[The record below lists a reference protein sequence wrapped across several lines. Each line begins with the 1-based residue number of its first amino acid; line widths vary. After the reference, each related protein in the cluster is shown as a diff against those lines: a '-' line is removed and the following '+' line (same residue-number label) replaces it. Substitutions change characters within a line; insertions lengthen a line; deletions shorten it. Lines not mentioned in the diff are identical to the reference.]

1 MAYSVKP
8 ANIFGRI
15 GTGLGKGL
23 ADQLPKEMERNRLA
37 SGLKEFEQDYQ
48 NLTPIQQLSRAAAIP
63 GATPQLLQ
71 SLTELAK
78 IQNKGNA
85 YRNLAGERGG
95 PKASAY
101 TPQNEQEAEWMNSL
115 GMSPQQQQGQ
125 QTQQIQ
131 GTRLAPQGRQT
142 IGVQGQENIN
152 ENTFNPA
159 AKTAI
164 PWSPQRVAQETAD
177 LIDKGF
183 MPEQAQEIAKDTEAR
198 ELGLPPV
205 LKQRQKEDM
214 ERTATARNE
223 LDRQLETKFQKTGEG
238 VYQDLPGE
246 MKVNLERAMQDSLRL
261 NPNLTIEDAAHEFSK
276 RALATAKARNQFDKT
291 SKTTGI
297 ETLFKGNK
305 VLNKLNEYSKIF
317 RHSGNSEEY
326 YNILK
331 KEPVDG
337 GMGLSSEASATI
349 AFPAGEQLNNY
360 IKNFKPQNFKQ
371 TKYGEVVDPKRAEAN
386 ARKAAADIGKFLGD
400 DDSLLTVARD
410 LRQKDPY
417 FDQEAFF
424 DEINKNL
431 DTLGLNDR
439 QRREIPERNT
449 DWLPKW
455 GDFLIFPGMGR

>member
-23 ADQLPKEMERNRLA
+23 AEQLPKEMERNRLA
-37 SGLKEFEQDYQ
+37 SGLKAFEEEHQ

-78 IQNKGNA
+78 VQNQGNA
-85 YRNLAGERGG
+85 YRNSAGRGTEQQSR
-95 PKASAY
+95 ASPY
-101 TPQNEQEAEWMNSL
+101 LPQNEQEAQWMSSL
-115 GMSPQQQQGQ
+115 GINPQQQD
-125 QTQQIQ
+125 QQIP
-131 GTRLAPQGRQT
+131 GTKLAPQGTQSR
-142 IGVQGQENIN
+142 GLPGRENIN
-152 ENTFNPA
+152 ENTINPA

-164 PWSPQRVAQETAD
+164 PWSSQRMDQEILND
-177 LIDKGF
+177 IDAGF
-183 MPEQAQEIAKDTEAR
+183 LPEQAQQRAKDREAR

-205 LKQRQKEDM
+205 LQQRQKEDM
-214 ERTATARNE
+214 ERTVTARNE

-246 MKVNLERAMQDSLRL
+246 MKINLERSMLKALRR
-261 NPNLTIEDAAHEFSK
+261 NPNLQIEDAAHEFSEK
-276 RALATAKARNQFDKT
+276 ALATAKARNQFDKT
-291 SKTTGI
+291 AKTTGI
-297 ETLFKGNK
+297 ETLGKGDK
-305 VLNKLNEYSKIF
+305 ILSKLNEYSDVFKD
-317 RHSGNSEEY
+317 SGNSEEY

-331 KEPVDG
+331 KEPLDG
-337 GMGLSSEASATI
+337 GMGLSSEASATV
-349 AFPAGEQLNNY
+349 AFPINSQWKNY
-360 IKNFKPQNFKQ
+360 VSKFHPQNLKQ
-371 TKYGEVVDPKRAEAN
+371 TKYGEVIDPKRTEAN
-386 ARKAAADIGKFLGD
+386 SRKAASDISKLIGE
-400 DDSLLTVARD
+400 DDSLLSIARA

-424 DEINKNL
+424 DEIKQNI
-431 DTLGLNDR
+431 DTLNLNDR

-455 GDFLIFPGMGR
+455 GDFLIFPWNTR